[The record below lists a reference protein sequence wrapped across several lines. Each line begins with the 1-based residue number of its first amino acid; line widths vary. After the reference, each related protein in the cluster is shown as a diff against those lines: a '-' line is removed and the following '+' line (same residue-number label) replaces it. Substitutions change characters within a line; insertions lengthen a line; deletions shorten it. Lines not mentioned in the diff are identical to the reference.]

1 TQLPLKL
8 STQNYSTWH
17 AQITPLLR
25 GHNLMGYVAGT
36 ISPPPSLI
44 EEEGRSIANPDY
56 EFWECQDQLI
66 LAAIIASVSF
76 SVMNTIADAKTSAE
90 AWNKLQVAF
99 ANKSATRILSLRE
112 KLSRTKRDSRPVAEY
127 LQLVKSIAEEL
138 SLCGS
143 PVNDVDLVV
152 HVLGGIGS
160 EFRDIAAAIHAR
172 DSVIS
177 FDELQDKLLAH
188 KLYLKQIDHNFDPTP
203 VTSNH
208 VRKGNSS
215 RPPYQSR
222 QGNYSK
228 PSTQFQSNGFQLSEN
243 SSSFGTNASRH
254 QSSVPS
260 SHHRNSSTQPKVQCQ
275 FCDKYGHHVKKCFRA
290 RDYFRDLFSQSP
302 QAHHSTT
309 NSNSDSQWLLDTG
322 ASHHITND
330 LRNLSLHAPYDGN
343 DELHLTDG

>member
-1 TQLPLKL
+1 MALSGTNNITHVSGKSLVAINGIQLPLKL
-8 STQNYSTWH
+8 STQNYSTWR

-25 GHNLMGYVAGT
+25 GHNLMGYVTGT
-36 ISPPPSLI
+36 ISPLPSLI

-188 KLYLKQIDHNFDPTP
+188 ELYLKQIDHNFDPTP

-228 PSTQFQSNGFQLSEN
+228 PSTQFQSNGFQFSEN

-290 RDYFRDLFSQSP
+290 RDYFRSIFTK
-302 QAHHSTT
+302 STG
-309 NSNSDSQWLLDTG
+309 S
-322 ASHHITND
+322 
-330 LRNLSLHAPYDGN
+330 SLHN
-343 DELHLTDG
+343 KLELGLPMAS